1 MYPGCINTK
10 PKVSSPVFSDNIMQQ
25 SKRDKVLS
33 DKIPEHIAIIM
44 DGNGRWANSRSLP
57 RIAGHKEGINS
68 VREITR
74 ICGEIGVK
82 YLTLYTFSTE
92 NWKRPPMEVRALMT
106 LLLKT
111 INIEIIE
118 LNKNNVRFTII
129 GDLGVLP
136 SDTSMA
142 LQNGIELT
150 KENDGLN
157 LCLALNYGSR
167 QEIIEA
173 IKLFAI
179 QVKEES
185 IDPHDITENKFS
197 QLLYTKDIPDPDL
210 LIRTSG
216 ECRLSNFLLWQ
227 SAYTEILMTD
237 TLWPAFRENELM
249 DAILDFQSRE
259 RRFGK
264 VSEQVNL

>member
-1 MYPGCINTK
+1 
-10 PKVSSPVFSDNIMQQ
+10 MQQ
-25 SKRDKVLS
+25 SKKEKILS
-33 DKIPEHIAIIM
+33 GYIPEHIAIIM
-44 DGNGRWANSRSLP
+44 DGNGRWARSRSLP

-92 NWKRPPMEVRALMT
+92 NWKRPRAEVSALMT

-111 INIEIIE
+111 INHEIEA

-129 GDLGVLP
+129 GDLNILP
-136 SDTSMA
+136 SSTT
-142 LQNGIELT
+142 NGLRDGVEIT
-150 KENDGLN
+150 KGNNGLN

-167 QEIIEA
+167 QEIIDAVRIMATKVMQEK
-173 IKLFAI
+173 IK
-179 QVKEES
+179 
-185 IDPHDITENKFS
+185 PNDITEQSFS
-197 QLLYTKDIPDPDL
+197 DLLYTKDIPDPDL

-227 SAYTEILMTD
+227 SAYTEIFMTD
-237 TLWPAFRENELM
+237 TYWPAFREDQLM
-249 DAILDFQSRE
+249 DAIFDFQSRE
-259 RRFGK
+259 RRFGR
-264 VSEQVNL
+264 VSEQVTNKI